1 MPLFLAA
8 LSAFHQRAELE
19 RAELT
24 VSPQQ
29 ILSAALAA
37 HQAGDFAAAGAGY
50 CRVLAFSPA
59 YGEAWRLAGVAALQ
73 AGAAPKAVGLIAR
86 AVRRDPGDAEAW
98 ANLAGGLAQ
107 AGRQGAGFAAH
118 QRALALNPS
127 YIQAFNSYGAALRDG
142 GDDGA
147 AAVNWRRALRLDP
160 GRSDTMENLGVALT
174 AGDPAEAVEAVDL
187 LIRAAELNGGRPDT
201 LAKLGDALIK
211 TRRWG
216 AALNAFKRALAVE
229 PDHLNAR
236 LGEVKALDRAG
247 DRGQAVARCR
257 ALLDVAERAGD
268 ADALLQATGMLFDQ
282 GDGAGAAAA
291 YRRFTPLTADR
302 RRFPGDGARAV
313 TIRSAAAVCAA
324 RGLPYRRLSAPRRH
338 QAMLFDGETL
348 TYELPETFIARI
360 DDAEILPGNQSA
372 VSGDALLLDGLNPY
386 SRASLGLVPRVVRH
400 APDERALLDMD
411 TPAGDAWSDEEAVLL
426 GGSGN
431 FSHNL
436 NDWLSRLAVLQQAP
450 ELDGLPLLLAAD
462 ASPGL
467 VELLRLLGVDPA
479 RLVRAAAGR
488 IERRRRLWV
497 PSLTHHFQ
505 HAAPEYISFI
515 RRRLAP
521 LLEAGRADRPRRLYL
536 TRRNAGYRA
545 VVSEPEVL
553 QALAPFGIEVIAPED
568 FSVAVQIRLFAA
580 AELIIG
586 PVGGGSAAMMFAPPG
601 AAVVELTHDR
611 MLLPQY
617 PILAALLGLRF
628 ARVVGRR
635 TENRGPFAFD
645 WDFRLSPEAVAAAV
659 RAALDGCGAASL

>member
-1 MPLFLAA
+1 LA
-8 LSAFHQRAELE
+8 
-19 RAELT
+19 

-29 ILSAALAA
+29 ILSAAVAA
-37 HQAGDFAAAGAGY
+37 HQAGDFAAAAAGY
-50 CRVLAFSPA
+50 RRVLAFSPA
-59 YGEAWRLAGVAALQ
+59 YGEVWRLAGVAALQ
-73 AGAAPKAVGLIAR
+73 AGAAQTAVRLIAR
-86 AVRRDPGDAEAW
+86 AVRRDPVDAEAW

-107 AGRQGAGFAAH
+107 AGRRGAGFAAH

-147 AAVNWRRALRLDP
+147 AAVCWRRALRLDP
-160 GRSDTMENLGVALT
+160 DRSDAMENLGVALT
-174 AGDPAEAVEAVDL
+174 AGDAAQAADL
-187 LIRAAELNGGRPDT
+187 LARAAELNGDHPDT
-201 LAKLGDALIK
+201 LAKLGDASAK
-211 TRRWG
+211 AGRWG
-216 AALNAFKRALAVE
+216 AALNAFKRALATD

-236 LGEVKALDRAG
+236 LGEVKALDGVG
-247 DRGQAVARCR
+247 DRGRAVARCR
-257 ALLDVAERAGD
+257 ALLDVAERTGD
-268 ADALLQATGMLFDQ
+268 ADALLQATGALFDW
-282 GDGAGAAAA
+282 GDDVGAAAA
-291 YRRFTPLTADR
+291 YRRFIPLNLDR
-302 RRFPGDGARAV
+302 RRFPGDGARSV
-313 TIRSAAAVCAA
+313 TVRPAAAVCAA
-324 RGLPYRRLSAPRRH
+324 RGLPYRRLSPPRRH
-338 QAMLFDGETL
+338 RVRLFDGETL
-348 TYELPETFIARI
+348 TYALPETFIARI
-360 DDAEILPGNQSA
+360 DDAEVLPGNQS
-372 VSGDALLLDGLNPY
+372 VISGDALLLDGLNLY
-386 SRASLGLVPRVVRH
+386 SRASLCLVPRVVRH
-400 APDERALLDMD
+400 APDDRALLDMD
-411 TPAGDAWSDEEAVLL
+411 TPAGWAWSDEEAVLL

-467 VELLRLLGVDPA
+467 IELLRLLGVAPA
-479 RLVRAAAGR
+479 RLVRASPGR

-505 HAAPEYISFI
+505 HAAPEYVAFV
-515 RRRLAP
+515 RKRLAP
-521 LLEAGRADRPRRLYL
+521 LLEAGRADPPRRLYL

-545 VVSEPEVL
+545 VVNEREVS

-568 FSVAVQIRLFAA
+568 FSMAAQIRLFAA

-586 PVGGGSAAMMFAPPG
+586 PVGGGSAAMMFARAG
-601 AAVVELTHDR
+601 AAVVEMTHDR

>member
-1 MPLFLAA
+1 
-8 LSAFHQRAELE
+8 
-19 RAELT
+19 LT

-37 HQAGDFAAAGAGY
+37 HQAGDFAAAAAGY
-50 CRVLAFSPA
+50 RRVLAFSPA
-59 YGEAWRLAGVAALQ
+59 YGEVWRLAGVAALQ
-73 AGAAPKAVGLIAR
+73 AGTAQTAVRLIAR

-98 ANLAGGLAQ
+98 ANLAGASAQ

-147 AAVNWRRALRLDP
+147 AAVCWRRALRLDP
-160 GRSDTMENLGVALT
+160 VRPDVMENLGVALT
-174 AGDPAEAVEAVDL
+174 AGDAADVAEAVDL
-187 LIRAAELNGGRPDT
+187 LVQAAALNGGHPDT
-201 LAKLGDALIK
+201 LAKLGDALVK
-211 TRRWG
+211 AGQWE
-216 AALNAFKRALAVE
+216 AALNAFKRALAAD

-236 LGEVKALDRAG
+236 LGEVKALDGGG
-247 DRGQAVARCR
+247 DRGRAVTRCR
-257 ALLDVAERAGD
+257 ALLDAAERAGD
-268 ADALLQATGMLFDQ
+268 ADALLQATGALFDW
-282 GDGAGAAAA
+282 GDDAGAAAA
-291 YRRFTPLTADR
+291 YRRFIPMNLDR
-302 RRFPGDGARAV
+302 RRFPGDGARSV
-313 TIRSAAAVCAA
+313 TVQPTVAVCAA
-324 RGLPYRRLSAPRRH
+324 RGLPYRRLSPPRRH

-348 TYELPETFIARI
+348 TYALPETFIACI
-360 DDAEILPGNQSA
+360 DDAEILPGNQSV

-400 APDERALLDMD
+400 APDDRALLDMD
-411 TPAGDAWSDEEAVLL
+411 TPASGAWSDEEAVLL

-436 NDWLSRLAVLQQAP
+436 NDWLSRPAVLEQAP

-479 RLVRAAAGR
+479 RLVRVAPGR
-488 IERRRRLWV
+488 IERRRRLWI

-505 HAAPEYISFI
+505 YAAPEYISFI

-521 LLEAGRADRPRRLYL
+521 LLTEGRADRPRRLYL

-545 VVSEPEVL
+545 VVNEREVL
-553 QALAPFGIEVIAPED
+553 QALAPFGIDVIAPED
-568 FSVAVQIRLFAA
+568 FSMAAQIRLFAA